1 MSQLLGDYNLYK
13 VLNVFFDD
21 PIKDFQLRE
30 ISRRISLHHKS
41 VAIYI
46 KRLLKLGLIMEN
58 RRTLYKSYNANT
70 ENPLFRSYKRTTNL
84 LKAYESG
91 VIDYLSERIMPEC
104 IILFGG
110 YAKGTDSKQSDID
123 IFIQA
128 NEEKIALTK
137 FEERLGRKIHLLF
150 EEDIVQLGPELKNNI
165 INGITLNGSLRLF
178 K

>member
-70 ENPLFRSYKRTTNL
+70 ENPLFRSYKRTINL

-91 VIDYLSERIMPEC
+91 VIDYLYGRIMPEC

-110 YAKGTDSKQSDID
+110 YAKGTDSKESDID

-150 EEDIVQLGPELKNNI
+150 EEDIVQLSPELKNNI